1 MPAGRQL
8 HSLHRPPAGAGHAL
22 SSVGAARVISLWI
35 LLQVLQQNGL
45 RSLQRSKR
53 LQSSHRAGCS
63 AAEQG

>member
-8 HSLHRPPAGAGHAL
+8 HSLHRPPARSGHAL
-22 SSVGAARVISLWI
+22 RSIGAARLISLWV

-45 RSLQRSKR
+45 RTLQRSKS
-53 LQSSHRAGCS
+53 LQSSHRESCS